1 MEALNALNSQDNKG
15 IWTEGYF
22 IILNLLEPIIP
33 HVAWEMSRELFECAN
48 FGKIELKD
56 EVFKLDEINLAITI
70 NGKRR
75 GEFSVSTLAA
85 QDEIIATAK
94 QNVQKWL
101 ENAVIIKEIYVKDK
115 LVNFVIKEQK

>member
-1 MEALNALNSQDNKG
+1 
-15 IWTEGYF
+15 
-22 IILNLLEPIIP
+22 
-33 HVAWEMSRELFECAN
+33 MSRELFECAN

-56 EVFKLDEINLAITI
+56 EVFELDEINLAITI

-75 GEFSVSTLAA
+75 GEFSVSTSAT

-101 ENAVIIKEIYVKDK
+101 ENATIIKEIYVKDK